1 MEIVKWILIVIY
13 LIVALALIILTLIQ
27 SKDDAGLS
35 STITGSS
42 TNNFF
47 EKNKGRTKEGKQKRW
62 TVILSIV
69 FAILTIVLGILYMA

>member
-1 MEIVKWILIVIY
+1 MEIAKGILIVMY
-13 LIVALALIILTLIQ
+13 FIVALALMILTLIQ
-27 SKDDAGLS
+27 SKEDAGLS

-62 TVILSIV
+62 TIILAVI
-69 FAILTIVLGILYMA
+69 FAILTIALGIIYMA

>member
-1 MEIVKWILIVIY
+1 MEIAKTILIAIY

-27 SKDDAGLS
+27 TKEDAGLS

-62 TVILSIV
+62 TIILAIV
-69 FAILTIVLGILYMA
+69 FAILTVALGIIYMA

>member
-1 MEIVKWILIVIY
+1 MEIAKGILIVIY
-13 LIVALALIILTLIQ
+13 FLIALALIILTLIQ
-27 SKDDAGLS
+27 SKEDAGLS

-47 EKNKGRTKEGKQKRW
+47 EKNKSRTKEGKQKKW

-69 FAILTIVLGILYMA
+69 FAILTIALGIIYMA

>member
-1 MEIVKWILIVIY
+1 MEIIKGILTVAYFII
-13 LIVALALIILTLIQ
+13 ALAIIILTLIQ
-27 SKDDAGLS
+27 SKEDAGLS

-42 TNNFF
+42 TGNFF

-69 FAILTIVLGILYMA
+69 FAVMTIVLGILYMA

>member
-1 MEIVKWILIVIY
+1 MEIAKMILVVIFF
-13 LIVALALIILTLIQ
+13 IVAIAVIILALIQ
-27 SKDDAGLS
+27 SKEDSGLS

-62 TVILSIV
+62 TIILAIV
-69 FAILTIVLGILYMA
+69 FAILTISLGIIYMA